1 MKINDIIDI
10 IPKLF
15 LYFIPGYI
23 ALSIKK
29 HFKSEKDCKDT
40 HMIILS
46 IVVSFIITSV
56 TDIALFWISKFM
68 NKQFIISEMNKN
80 LILIFI
86 SILIGCLWV
95 IYYDSSIEKYIN
107 KLLNCNMNSQSN
119 VWNKA
124 MRAPNGAW
132 VRVYL
137 YEQDLLY
144 EGKLENYTIDPE
156 ESNREILLTSYTSYS
171 IKTKDKI
178 EEYDDDRKTVLINC
192 KDLVNI
198 EILKD

>member
-56 TDIALFWISKFM
+56 TDIALFWISKLI
-68 NKQFIISEMNKN
+68 NKQLVISEMNKN
-80 LILIFI
+80 LILILI
-86 SILIGCLWV
+86 SLLIGCLWV
-95 IYYDSSIEKYIN
+95 LYYDSSLEKYIN

-124 MRAPNGAW
+124 MKAPKGAW

-137 YEQDLLY
+137 YEHNILY

-156 ESNREILLTSYTSYS
+156 ENNREILLTSYTSYT
-171 IKTKDKI
+171 IDTKDII
-178 EEYDDDRKTVLINC
+178 EEYDDDRKMVLINC